1 MRWCCSGKRDEGL
14 LDSYEAE
21 RKPHV
26 RTLVALAKQFGEI
39 IGELD
44 PAAARVR
51 DATLRGQLERGET
64 ETVRQRFIPGLS
76 AGVIDTEPRA
86 SPAVRH
92 VVCSA
97 AGIARPTSPQRGGQG
112 GVAVLLDDAL
122 QDRFLIATVD
132 EAAQGWLSPRSLE
145 LWRRIARR
153 AGRHCARTPP
163 ARHGRDQRDVR
174 IRVS

>member
-1 MRWCCSGKRDEGL
+1 MEARAWCCSGKRTKDL

-76 AGVIDTEPRA
+76 AGVIDTGRAHRRLSGTLFVQPRVRPRARVGRGRA
-86 SPAVRH
+86 SPA
-92 VVCSA
+92 
-97 AGIARPTSPQRGGQG
+97 
-112 GVAVLLDDAL
+112 
-122 QDRFLIATVD
+122 
-132 EAAQGWLSPRSLE
+132 
-145 LWRRIARR
+145 
-153 AGRHCARTPP
+153 
-163 ARHGRDQRDVR
+163 
-174 IRVS
+174 

>member
-1 MRWCCSGKRDEGL
+1 MRGL

-26 RTLVALAKQFGEI
+26 RTLVSLAKQFGEI

-51 DATLRGQLERGET
+51 DATLRGQLERGEA

-76 AGVIDTEPRA
+76 AGGHRYRSRRLA
-86 SPAVRH
+86 AVGH

-97 AGIARPTSPQRGGQG
+97 AGRQPG
-112 GVAVLLDDAL
+112 
-122 QDRFLIATVD
+122 
-132 EAAQGWLSPRSLE
+132 AA
-145 LWRRIARR
+145 
-153 AGRHCARTPP
+153 
-163 ARHGRDQRDVR
+163 
-174 IRVS
+174 